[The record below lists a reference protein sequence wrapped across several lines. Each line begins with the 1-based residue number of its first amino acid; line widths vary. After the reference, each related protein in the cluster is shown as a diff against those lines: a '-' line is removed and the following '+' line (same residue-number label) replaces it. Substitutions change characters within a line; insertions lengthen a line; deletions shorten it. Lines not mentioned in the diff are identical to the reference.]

1 MDDTIMDDAA
11 TVTATIAAATVTTTT
26 NMEEDGPKSKRE
38 LPEGAVA
45 TLRAWLLSPEHITHP
60 YPTPQDQALLM
71 QKTGIDKKQ
80 LKNWFTNARRRIWK
94 PLLKKQ
100 LEQGQLQLPT
110 MGAAGG
116 VGLAAIQHGG
126 AGTGGDAAAAAALA
140 AAWAKSP
147 QPPVAPATN
156 TGQPM
161 GGEPPRG
168 MLPADGNAHGMQ
180 QQQQQQPTL
189 QPTLHDVYSAG
200 HQQQYGRWP
209 QGQGQCQQY
218 GQWPGMAP
226 FNSMGG
232 TLPPTTPSNVTDSHA
247 VLMELFARDQEL
259 VRQAAEGVRVSLIS
273 IHLFSCIATSLVLY

>member
-1 MDDTIMDDAA
+1 MTD
-11 TVTATIAAATVTTTT
+11 IATTTTTTTTTTPTIT

-116 VGLAAIQHGG
+116 GVGLAAIQHGG
-126 AGTGGDAAAAAALA
+126 AGPGGDAAAAAALA

-147 QPPVAPATN
+147 QPPVVAPAA
-156 TGQPM
+156 GQPM
-161 GGEPPRG
+161 GGEPARDMP
-168 MLPADGNAHGMQ
+168 PVDGHAHVMM
-180 QQQQQQPTL
+180 QQQQPTL

-209 QGQGQCQQY
+209 QGQGQGQQY

-232 TLPPTTPSNVTDSHA
+232 SLPPIAPSNVTDSHA

-259 VRQAAEGVRVSLIS
+259 VRQAAEGVRVSLIL